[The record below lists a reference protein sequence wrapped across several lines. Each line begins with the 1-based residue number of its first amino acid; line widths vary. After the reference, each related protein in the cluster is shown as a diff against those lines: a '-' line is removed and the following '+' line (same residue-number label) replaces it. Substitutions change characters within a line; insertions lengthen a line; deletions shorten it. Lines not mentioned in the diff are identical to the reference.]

1 LVRTKTLRSGKRCVE
16 QIPQREHREGTW
28 VMLGFVLTAIP
39 SLTGP
44 ECVGSLLT
52 LDPPINLRAYDQYE
66 NWFDTNSSMRLA
78 QSGVYKGVNDIKEYV
93 SFAFPG
99 SPYIASRGTFRT
111 DSGFVSFDAETRT
124 CVVMTKVITS
134 L

>member
-1 LVRTKTLRSGKRCVE
+1 
-16 QIPQREHREGTW
+16 
-28 VMLGFVLTAIP
+28 MLGFVLTAIP

-93 SFAFPG
+93 SFGFPG